1 MESSNRTLGLLKGR
15 YIDRSSQRNI
25 LRLSDLKQALEDQDW
40 IETSVRH
47 TRSVKAARTNEGE
60 RTQLGRMGKDSRRS
74 KVRLQS
80 YMAMDDEQKGRI

>member
-40 IETSVRH
+40 IEASVRH
-47 TRSVKAARTNEGE
+47 TRSVKADRANKGGRT
-60 RTQLGRMGKDSRRS
+60 LSGRMGKHSRREEAG
-74 KVRLQS
+74 LQGNV
-80 YMAMDDEQKGRI
+80 AVDDEQKGRV